1 MHLVEFNLM
10 GLTCWNSLGW
20 SQFLVDLLGG
30 LNLMGLTIVDPLGW
44 SHFGDPLG
52 WSCFLVDPLGLT
64 WWIHLGL
71 TSYWIH
77 LGLTCWIPLGWSHL
91 VPSVGEEPSETNKM
105 DRLAGSC
112 WTGTSKREYFTCINP
127 TMDV

>member
-1 MHLVEFNLM
+1 M

-44 SHFGDPLG
+44 SH
-52 WSCFLVDPLGLT
+52 LVDLLGSQFLL
-64 WWIHLGL
+64 H
-71 TSYWIH
+71 
-77 LGLTCWIPLGWSHL
+77 PLGWSHL

-105 DRLAGSC
+105 DRLAGPC